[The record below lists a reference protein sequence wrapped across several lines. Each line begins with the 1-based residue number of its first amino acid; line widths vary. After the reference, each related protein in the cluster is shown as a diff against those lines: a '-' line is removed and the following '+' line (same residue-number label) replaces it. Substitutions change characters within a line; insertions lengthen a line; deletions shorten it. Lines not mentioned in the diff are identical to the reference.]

1 MTTPHH
7 HQERVLSKIAKPHLS
22 LTEVD
27 LVCIAWKRFSR
38 IGLFGGGRL
47 EVERRPRDLPKGR
60 KQNLEGGDDLVCDDQ
75 GDHGDHGDQ
84 GDHDRRI

>member
-1 MTTPHH
+1 M
-7 HQERVLSKIAKPHLS
+7 
-22 LTEVD
+22 TEVD

-38 IGLFGGGRL
+38 IGFFGGGRL
-47 EVERRPRDLPKGR
+47 DVERRPRDLPKGR
-60 KQNLEGGDDLVCDDQ
+60 KQNLEEGDDLVCDDQ